1 MDTLRGYPS
10 HNNMEFI
17 MTFREVLK
25 KLGIWNSTQNATYK
39 QLSRMTDYQLKDI
52 GLTRGDITRLID
64 EMED

>member
-1 MDTLRGYPS
+1 
-10 HNNMEFI
+10 